1 MSFAFEPMSEEQI
14 KALNFME
21 EGEYSFEVTKATQ
34 KTSKSGNPM
43 IELQLKIWERTNGGV
58 RIIFDYLVSTK
69 NMLYKIKHFCDSVGL
84 DKEYLSGSFEAEDC
98 IGKMGM
104 AYIILQKGQPKEG
117 GGNYPDKNAVQDY
130 IVNKSVNHAPVSKTK
145 ESFTHENDLFDHDI
159 PF

>member
-14 KALNFME
+14 KSLNFME

-43 IELQLKIWERTNGGV
+43 IELQLKVWEKQNGGV
-58 RIIFDYLVSTK
+58 KIIFDYLVSTK

-84 DKEYLSGSFEAEDC
+84 EKEYLAGSFEAEDC
-98 IGKMGM
+98 IGRMGF

-117 GGNYPDKNAVQDY
+117 GGYYTDKNAVQDY
-130 IVNKSVNHAPVSKTK
+130 VANKSKGHTEPLLDAKERSEHA
-145 ESFTHENDLFDHDI
+145 DLFDDDI